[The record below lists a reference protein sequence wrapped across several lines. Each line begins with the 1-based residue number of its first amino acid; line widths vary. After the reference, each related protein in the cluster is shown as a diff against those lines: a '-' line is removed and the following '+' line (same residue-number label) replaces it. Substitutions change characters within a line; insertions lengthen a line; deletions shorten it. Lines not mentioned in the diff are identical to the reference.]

1 MRSHRQWLAEV
12 IGLTAIEWRE
22 PRAGGFK
29 FRKILRNRKHMR
41 SVNLKDVMI
50 DSERRHALVLR
61 AWEATN
67 IERDLRSVMGAV
79 AEVLSPVVP
88 MDGIGLVVW
97 SGRFP
102 TGAPRL
108 LDIHVAGGLPDEKV
122 DQILRQ
128 SDEPFSGP
136 PDRPIIPPDERLLRD
151 MQEGIPYTCA
161 DLLAKRTWYEHE
173 RRLVAG
179 GVRAYASVPMRVRG
193 RTIGTAVFSRR
204 TPMGFDQ
211 DQLSLLSDV
220 SRALGVAVT
229 NALANEEIRTLRDQL
244 QAENVELRERL
255 GQAPWFEDIVGESAA
270 LRRVLESVEQVA
282 PGDTTVLLT
291 GETGTGKELIARA
304 IHRRSARSKGP
315 LVTVHCAAI
324 PNTLLASE
332 LFGHERGAFT
342 GASDRRKGRFEK
354 AHGGTLF
361 LDEVGELPTDAQVML
376 LRVLQEREFERLG
389 GGETVHVDVRV
400 IAATNRDLGAEVR
413 AGRFR
418 DDLYYRL
425 NVFPIRIPPLR
436 ERLEDIGPL
445 ASRLASKHAKR
456 LNRTVERIDK
466 ASLKLLESYDW
477 PGNVRE
483 LENVVERAVILSRHG
498 TLRIERDFLGNGINE
513 VNVGRHLQNEERE
526 AIESALRLS
535 HGRISGPNGAAKRL
549 GLPASTLEFRIKRLG
564 IDKFSFR

>member
-1 MRSHRQWLAEV
+1 
-12 IGLTAIEWRE
+12 
-22 PRAGGFK
+22 
-29 FRKILRNRKHMR
+29 
-41 SVNLKDVMI
+41 MI
-50 DSERRHALVLR
+50 DSERRHELVLR

-79 AEVLSPVVP
+79 AEVLSPYVP
-88 MDGIGLVVW
+88 VDGMGVVVW
-97 SGRFP
+97 SGAFP
-102 TGAPRL
+102 GGGAPRL
-108 LDIHVAGGLPDEKV
+108 LDIHVTGGLPKEKV
-122 DQILRQ
+122 DQMLLEA
-128 SDEPFSGP
+128 DKPVTGP
-136 PDRPIIPPDERLLRD
+136 PDRPIVPIDAALLRD
-151 MQEGIPYTCA
+151 LHRGIPYTCA
-161 DLLAKRTWYEHE
+161 NLLEKRTWYEHE
-173 RRLVAG
+173 HHLVTKG
-179 GVRAYASVPMRVRG
+179 IRAYTSVPMIARG
-193 RTIGTAVFSRR
+193 QLIGTAVFSRR
-204 TPMGFDQ
+204 SPVGFDQ

-220 SRALGVAVT
+220 SRALSVAVT
-229 NALANEEIRTLRDQL
+229 NAVANEEIRALREQL
-244 QAENVELRERL
+244 ETENVELKVRL
-255 GQAPWFEDIVGESAA
+255 GQASWFEDIVGDSAA

-282 PGDTTVLLT
+282 PGDTTVMLT

-304 IHRRSARSKGP
+304 IHRRSARSKAP

-342 GASDRRKGRFEK
+342 GASERHKGRFEK

-361 LDEVGELPTDAQVML
+361 LDEVGELPPDAQVML

-400 IAATNRDLGAEVR
+400 VAATNRDLGEEVR
-413 AGRFR
+413 SGRFR

-425 NVFPIRIPPLR
+425 NVFPIRLPPLR
-436 ERLEDIGPL
+436 ERLEDIAPL
-445 ASRLASKHAKR
+445 AARIAAKHASR

-466 ASLKLLESYDW
+466 ASLRLLESYDW

-483 LENVVERAVILSRHG
+483 LENVVERAVIVSRHG
-498 TLRIERDFLGNGINE
+498 TLRIERDFLGNLAMDNP
-513 VNVGRHLQNEERE
+513 NVGQHLRKEERDV
-526 AIESALRLS
+526 IESALRLS